1 MVVNSPKPLLPG
13 MTASVDIIV
22 SERDNVPQL
31 PLEAVNMKETIKIK
45 TDIRKEM
52 LKKLKG
58 QKVDIAGNKFADQK
72 FSGKVTNIA
81 PEKPGFSTSEVTIT
95 MDETPKELQA
105 GTSPSV
111 DIIIL
116 SNEER
121 IANVEARIE
130 SVREYYV
137 RIPKDTVMG
146 SESPRP
152 KTGFLRTGLGS
163 KPEESKDE
171 EKVIKVGERTQ
182 SSIEILG
189 GLKEGDKVKIVPIG
203 EEDKNKKKE

>member
-1 MVVNSPKPLLPG
+1 
-13 MTASVDIIV
+13 
-22 SERDNVPQL
+22 
-31 PLEAVNMKETIKIK
+31 
-45 TDIRKEM
+45 
-52 LKKLKG
+52 
-58 QKVDIAGNKFADQK
+58 
-72 FSGKVTNIA
+72 
-81 PEKPGFSTSEVTIT
+81 

-137 RIPKDTVMG
+137 KIPKDTV
-146 SESPRP
+146 
-152 KTGFLRTGLGS
+152 TGS
-163 KPEESKDE
+163 KPEESQDE
-171 EKVIKVGERTQ
+171 EKVIKVGDRTQ
-182 SSIEILG
+182 SSIEILD

-203 EEDKNKKKE
+203 EEDKKKKEKKG